1 MTMEPSARSERAGR
15 LLGHRHI
22 SVDDVEA
29 IALLVQRALAADGRE
44 LPEYGGTHGLAAW
57 RQRAESDREWASVI
71 TEGAIVVG
79 VCHGSPEWDFERNE
93 AVPGV
98 AHLTGL
104 FVAPEV
110 WGRGHGRA
118 LVRAAYDVMRKRGST
133 KARLWV
139 AVGND
144 RATRLYASEGW
155 RQTGR
160 VSSSPDGRT
169 LLEYE
174 ALLCER

>member
-1 MTMEPSARSERAGR
+1 M
-15 LLGHRHI
+15 
-22 SVDDVEA
+22 
-29 IALLVQRALAADGRE
+29 
-44 LPEYGGTHGLAAW
+44 
-57 RQRAESDREWASVI
+57 I

>member
-1 MTMEPSARSERAGR
+1 MSA
-15 LLGHRHI
+15 
-22 SVDDVEA
+22 DDVEA
-29 IALLVQRALAADGRE
+29 IALLVRRALAADGRE
-44 LPEYGGTHGLAAW
+44 LHEYDGARGLEAW
-57 RQRAESDREWASVI
+57 RQRAESDGEWSLVI
-71 TEGAIVVG
+71 TEGSAPIG
-79 VCHGSPEWDFERNE
+79 VCHGSPEWDFDRNE

-110 WGRGHGRA
+110 WGLGHGRA
-118 LVRAAYDVMRKRGST
+118 LVRAAQDLMRKRGFT

-144 RATRLYASEGW
+144 RAMRLYASEGW

-160 VSSSPDGRT
+160 VGSASDGRK

-174 ALLCER
+174 TPL

>member
-1 MTMEPSARSERAGR
+1 MTTEPSERSEGTAAA
-15 LLGHRHI
+15 LSHRHM

-29 IALLVQRALAADGRE
+29 VAVLVRRALAADGRE
-44 LPEYGGTHGLAAW
+44 LLEYFGVRSLAAW
-57 RQRAESDREWASVI
+57 RKRAESDREWAFVI
-71 TEGAIVVG
+71 TEGSTVVG

-93 AVPGV
+93 TVPGV
-98 AHLTGL
+98 AHLTEL

-110 WGRGHGRA
+110 WGRGHGHT
-118 LVRAAYDVMRKRGST
+118 LVRVAHDVMRKRGFT
-133 KARLWV
+133 QARLWV

-144 RATRLYASEGW
+144 RAIRLYASEGW

-160 VSSSPDGRT
+160 VGSASDGRT

-174 ALLCER
+174 ARL